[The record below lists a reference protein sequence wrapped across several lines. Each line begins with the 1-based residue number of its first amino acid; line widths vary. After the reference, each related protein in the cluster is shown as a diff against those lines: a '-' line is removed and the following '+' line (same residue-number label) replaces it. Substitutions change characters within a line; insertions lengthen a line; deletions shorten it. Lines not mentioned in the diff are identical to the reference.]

1 MKEKL
6 EKKIEAIVDYII
18 NKPENEITL
27 DDYNVLSSELR
38 DIRFREQQAEN
49 AKRMRGQRACAY
61 MENAGQQFTRN
72 LVHVGNHQQETL

>member
-38 DIRFREQQAEN
+38 DIRFREQQADN
-49 AKRMRGQRACAY
+49 AKRMSELMACSLSAY
-61 MENAGQQFTRN
+61 PGK
-72 LVHVGNHQQETL
+72 

>member
-6 EKKIEAIVDYII
+6 ENKIEAIVDFII

-38 DIRFREQQAEN
+38 DIRFREQQADN
-49 AKRMRGQRACAY
+49 AKRMSELMACSIPSY
-61 MENAGQQFTRN
+61 SGK
-72 LVHVGNHQQETL
+72 